1 MASQEEVIC
10 FTDGSCISNGSP
22 NCKCSSAVV
31 FPNGEI
37 PDQAFYLPRDSPRS
51 NNRAEYFAAI
61 KAMEL
66 TNDLDPSGHKI
77 LHIFT
82 DSQLLINTCTK
93 WMQSWEQNGWKK
105 KTPGEIKNLDM
116 VMILYEFCEVR
127 TVKWTHVKAH
137 TGKSDFN
144 SIWND
149 KVDHLA
155 QSVVEGDDISGIFK
169 TKPKSKRNFFK

>member
-1 MASQEEVIC
+1 MSNEIVV
-10 FTDGSCISNGSP
+10 FTDGSAISNGSP
-22 NCKCSSAVV
+22 KCKCSSAVV

-37 PDQAFYLPRDSPRS
+37 PDQAFYLPKDSPRS

-66 TNDLDPSGHKI
+66 TNDFDPSGDKT

-93 WMQSWEQNGWKK
+93 WMQSWEKNQWKK

-116 VMILYEFCEVR
+116 IMILYEFCKVR
-127 TVKWTHVKAH
+127 TIKWTHVKAH
-137 TGKSDFN
+137 TGKLDYN

-149 KVDHLA
+149 KVDKLA
-155 QSVVEGDDISGIFK
+155 QSVVEGDNNILD
-169 TKPKSKRNFFK
+169 